1 MSDHNDTEVQ
11 PRYPGYPMHPY
22 PHERP
27 TSTSVTLQP
36 NSTAQPTRPKN
47 CMAVSIFTTLFCCLP
62 AGLSAIVFSSKVD
75 RAYDAGDHKGAVEN
89 AKNAKLCNL
98 IAVIFGLI
106 FIPLVIYL
114 RVKAIQEQDNS

>member
-1 MSDHNDTEVQ
+1 MLHVYHFLICSFSNFIFKQCPIT
-11 PRYPGYPMHPY
+11 
-22 PHERP
+22 
-27 TSTSVTLQP
+27 TILKP